1 MNKSEN
7 ILILGAGLMQKPA
20 ILAGKNLGFNVV
32 VIDANPNAVCVPLA
46 DRFEKIDLKDKEG
59 ILNFAKELNIDNK
72 LKAVFTA
79 GTDFSASVSYVT
91 EKLNLFGHSFEAATN
106 ASNKTLMRKCF
117 LQNELPSPKYFFISQ
132 EQLNSSDLQ
141 NFAKELNFPFVVKP
155 ADNMGARG
163 CRIVRDS
170 SELLNAVTVAIKN
183 SRSGIAILEE
193 YMEGDEYSIDALV
206 YNGTMTITGFADR
219 HIFYPPYF
227 IEMGHTMPT
236 NIEENKRLE
245 LISTFALGVQALG
258 LTHGAAKADIKYT
271 PNGPM
276 IGEIAARLSGGYM
289 SGWTFPY
296 SSDCNLTQEALL
308 IACGKVPEL
317 LEKNRISVKY
327 VPSEA
332 CKNKKQ
338 PFELYE
344 LPCNGVSAE
353 RAWIS
358 IPGKLKDWSNNVK
371 SENIKNV
378 FPRITNALD
387 ELDFPRNN
395 VEKCGNVI
403 SLAQTRN
410 EAIFE
415 AENAI
420 SNIFLRLDS
429 NNAKTE
435 EFLSDKNK
443 SDESNFPPPAFEAY
457 NIVKNIQFSGVIPQN
472 EPAEKHIPDEIKNM
486 VNSVA
491 VDWNYLTVLQ
501 TIKKFDTI
509 CKNHSEINANRF
521 WKALFKG
528 GIQAIVYVADSSS
541 ENNI

>member
-32 VIDANPNAVCVPLA
+32 VIDANPDAVCVPLA
-46 DRFEKIDLKDKEG
+46 DRFEKIDLKDRDG
-59 ILNFAKELNIDNK
+59 ILKFAKELNVDNK

-106 ASNKTLMRKCF
+106 ASDKTLMRKCF
-117 LQNELPSPKYFFISQ
+117 LKSELPSPKYFFIS
-132 EQLNSSDLQ
+132 EPQLASSDLQ

-227 IEMGHTMPT
+227 IEMGHTMPS

-245 LISTFALGVQALG
+245 LISTFALAVQALG

-276 IGEIAARLSGGYM
+276 IGEVAARLSGGYM

-296 SSDCNLTQEALL
+296 SSDCNLTEQALL
-308 IACGKVPEL
+308 IACGKTPEL
-317 LEKNRISVKY
+317 LEKNRVPVKY
-327 VPSEA
+327 IPCES
-332 CKNKKQ
+332 CKNKNQ

-344 LPCNGVSAE
+344 IPSKAVSAE

-358 IPGKLKDWSNNVK
+358 IPGKLNDWTNSIK
-371 SENIKNV
+371 SESIKDV
-378 FPRITNALD
+378 FPRISNPLE

-403 SLAQTRN
+403 SLATTRS
-410 EAIFE
+410 EAILE
-415 AENAI
+415 AETAI
-420 SNIFLRLDS
+420 SNIFMRLQP
-429 NNAKTE
+429 NNEKTE
-435 EFLSDKNK
+435 QFLSDKNK
-443 SDESNFPPPAFEAY
+443 SDENNFPPPAFEAY
-457 NIVKNIQFSGVIPQN
+457 NVVKNMQFLGEIPQD
-472 EPAEKHIPDEIKNM
+472 EPAEKYIPEEIKEF
-486 VNSVA
+486 VNSSS

-501 TIKKFDTI
+501 IIKKFDKI
-509 CKNHSEINANRF
+509 CKNHSKINADRF

-541 ENNI
+541 ENI